1 MLKCKIKT
9 KYNERAGLE
18 MKTKILIFRFWT
30 KYLFYKQTSKK
41 REVIEMFVKNKKEL
55 I

>member
-1 MLKCKIKT
+1 MHKCKIKT

-18 MKTKILIFRFWT
+18 MQTKIFIFIIWT

-41 REVIEMFVKNKKEL
+41 KEKL
-55 I
+55 